1 MNFRSLRALA
11 QGLKPNQLAMLRLLQ
26 YQSEQAHF

>member
-11 QGLKPNQLAMLRLLQ
+11 QGLKPNQLALLRLLQ
-26 YQSEQAHF
+26 YHAEQPHF